1 MDAIT
6 ALHTTEPI
14 VAKLISGLTADQ
26 RDLPTPCA
34 GWSVHDLLA
43 HMCLASDKAA
53 LALADQDPGGEPD
66 HLADGPVSGWAAV
79 AAALDA
85 AATPAAVVADH
96 QMPFAPVPMQV
107 SGEFLLSAVVVD
119 HLVHAWDLATATA
132 QPFAIDDELAGWALT
147 TVHQMAPVDGR
158 TGHPF
163 GPVVEVGD
171 DAPLTARLIGYT
183 GRRP

>member
-1 MDAIT
+1 
-6 ALHTTEPI
+6 
-14 VAKLISGLTADQ
+14 
-26 RDLPTPCA
+26 
-34 GWSVHDLLA
+34 
-43 HMCLASDKAA
+43 
-53 LALADQDPGGEPD
+53 
-66 HLADGPVSGWAAV
+66 
-79 AAALDA
+79 
-85 AATPAAVVADH
+85 
-96 QMPFAPVPMQV
+96 MPFAPVPMQV